1 MKSKAK
7 CEYIDIHSHILFGV
21 DDGSPDLN
29 VSLQMVKTAYDEG
42 IRHIVCTPHYHPRK
56 CTVPYEELWNQFEI
70 FCEAVSKIYK
80 DMSFSLGRELF
91 FSSSIVE
98 ALENGEI
105 LCMGNTNYVLVEY
118 DPTVEFSRVRNSI
131 TSIMQSGYIPIIAHV
146 ERYMCLV
153 DNWELIYETKDLGAV
168 IQMNSDTVIGNQG
181 SKIKKFVKHLLN
193 EELVDVIGT
202 DAHSNGHRA
211 PKMTECANYLFKK
224 YGDDYATRL
233 LRENSITILNGE
245 YID

>member
-1 MKSKAK
+1 MKYKTR
-7 CEYIDIHSHILFGV
+7 CECIDIHSHILFGV
-21 DDGSPDLN
+21 DDGSPDIN
-29 VSLQMVKTAYDEG
+29 VSLQMVQTAYDEG
-42 IRHIVCTPHYHPRK
+42 IRHIVCTPHYHPGK
-56 CTVPYEELWNQFEI
+56 CTVTYEELWCRFEK
-70 FCEAVSKIYK
+70 FCEVVAQSFPE
-80 DMSFSLGRELF
+80 MGFSLGRELF
-91 FSSSIVE
+91 FTSAVVD

-105 LCMGNTNYVLVEY
+105 LCMGNTRYVLVEY
-118 DPTVEFSRVRNSI
+118 DPTVEFKRIRNSI

-153 DNWELIYETKDLGAV
+153 ENWELIYELKGLGAV
-168 IQMNSDTVIGNQG
+168 IQMNASTVIGGQG

-211 PKMTECANYLFKK
+211 PRMAECADYLFKK
-224 YGDDYATRL
+224 YGEDYALRL